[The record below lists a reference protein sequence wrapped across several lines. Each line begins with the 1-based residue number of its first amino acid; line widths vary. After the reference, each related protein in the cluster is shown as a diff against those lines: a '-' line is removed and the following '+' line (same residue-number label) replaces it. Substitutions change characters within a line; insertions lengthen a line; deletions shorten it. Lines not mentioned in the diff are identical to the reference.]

1 MATPEESIAK
11 LLARLPE
18 TTGKS
23 LPEWLAIM
31 KSSKL
36 AKHGE
41 IVKHLKSEF
50 GIGHGYANQIALQA
64 LRPADA
70 PTSGA
75 GLVDAQYAGAKAA
88 LRPVYE
94 ALVAAVNA
102 LGKDVDISPKKT
114 CVSFR
119 RSKQFALAQVGSATR
134 VDVCLILKGVAPAGR
149 LEKSPNAM
157 CTHRVRV
164 SSKSEVDAELV
175 RWLKQA
181 YEAA

>member
-11 LLARLPE
+11 MLARLPE

-23 LPEWLAIM
+23 LAEWLVVVKA
-31 KSSKL
+31 SKL

-50 GIGHGYANQIALQA
+50 GMGHGYANQIALQA
-64 LRPADA
+64 LRPADT
-70 PTSGA
+70 PTSGT
-75 GLVDAQYAGAKAA
+75 GLVDAQYSGAKAA
-88 LRPVYE
+88 LRPIND
-94 ALVAAVNA
+94 ALVAAVKK

-134 VDVCLILKGVAPAGR
+134 VDVRLILKGVAPAGR

-164 SSKSEVDAELV
+164 GSKNEVDAELIN
-175 RWLKQA
+175 WLKQA